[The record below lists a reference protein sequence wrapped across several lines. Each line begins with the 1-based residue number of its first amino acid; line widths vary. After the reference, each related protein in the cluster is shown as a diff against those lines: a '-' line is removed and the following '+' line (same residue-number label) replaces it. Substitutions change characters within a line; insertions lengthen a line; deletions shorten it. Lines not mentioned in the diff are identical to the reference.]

1 MLRRSFG
8 HKLAFNLVDA
18 GYVVAVPVF
27 RMVPLVQV
35 LAGRKLD
42 DQVQVPQVRFR
53 AEVIVTVVVHLLK
66 HLHDGVRSVVLGN
79 VRQDRLG
86 VLGQV
91 LAGRGHDSER
101 KAGLAVGVYYF
112 RSINFFRFILR
123 FMKRKVNLRLQE
135 H

>member
-1 MLRRSFG
+1 MLRHSVG

-18 GYVVAVPVF
+18 GFVVAVPVF
-27 RMVPLVQV
+27 RMVTLVKV

-53 AEVIVTVVVHLLK
+53 AEVIVTVMAQVLK
-66 HLHDGVRSVVLGN
+66 RLHDGVRSVVLGN
-79 VRQDRLG
+79 FRQDRLG

-91 LAGRGHDSER
+91 LAGIGHDSER
-101 KAGLAVGVYYF
+101 KVGLAVGGYYF
-112 RSINFFRFILR
+112 RPINFFRFILR
-123 FMKRKVNLRLQE
+123 F

>member
-1 MLRRSFG
+1 MLRRSVG

-18 GYVVAVPVF
+18 GFVVAVPVF
-27 RMVPLVQV
+27 RMVTLVKV

-53 AEVIVTVVVHLLK
+53 AEVIVPVVAQLLK
-66 HLHDGVRSVVLGN
+66 HLHDGVRSVVLGDF
-79 VRQDRLG
+79 RQDRLG

-101 KAGLAVGVYYF
+101 RLRGWAVGGYYF
-112 RSINFFRFILR
+112 RPINFFRSFCVLTG
-123 FMKRKVNLRLQE
+123 KRKVI
-135 H
+135 